1 MSITN
6 HLLTHFVNVYK
17 RLQSSSFFII
27 VNDYIHLQRIYMLAN
42 IKRYETK
49 LLDAFT
55 IKYKRYLFNK
65 IDFDDKMIA
74 IFGAR
79 GVGKTTFLLQYLL
92 QLRSENK
99 NALYISLD
107 YPFLSGV
114 DLVDIVESFVESGG
128 EYLLLDEVHRYNDFS
143 SYLKTIYDLFD
154 IKVLF
159 TSSSATSILSAK
171 SDLSRR
177 VTLHNLYGFS
187 FREYL
192 EVKYKKIFSSYS
204 VEDIVNNHQSV
215 AKDIFKTKL
224 NILQE
229 FKKYIEIGYYP
240 FFADKQSSYYE
251 NLLNTIN
258 LTIDL
263 DLTSLGLIEQK
274 YTYKLK
280 KLLEVVCE
288 SKPFEVNY
296 TKIASS
302 AEISR
307 VKLYDYISYLN
318 DGQMLLLVDEL
329 VKGIK
334 KINKPAKIY
343 LNNTNLLHAYCQ
355 ECEIGTIRET
365 FFANQV
371 TTIAKLNISKN
382 GDFLIDGKYTFE
394 IGGKNKDFSQI
405 KDIENIF
412 IAADDIEVGF
422 GDKIPLWLFGFL
434 Y

>member
-1 MSITN
+1 MLEKLQNYQERFLKSFSIT
-6 HLLTHFVNVYK
+6 YK
-17 RLQSSSFFII
+17 RSL
-27 VNDYIHLQRIYMLAN
+27 
-42 IKRYETK
+42 
-49 LLDAFT
+49 
-55 IKYKRYLFNK
+55 YKE
-65 IDFDDKMIA
+65 IDFDDKLIA
-74 IFGAR
+74 LFGAR
-79 GVGKTTFLLQYLL
+79 GVGKTTMLFQYLL
-92 QLRSENK
+92 ELQAQKK
-99 NALYISLD
+99 NVLYISLD

-114 DLVDIVESFVESGG
+114 DLLEIVEEFVESGG

-143 SYLKTIYDLFD
+143 AYLKTIYDMFD
-154 IKVLF
+154 VKVIF
-159 TSSSATSILSAK
+159 TSSSATAILNAK

-177 VTLHNLYGFS
+177 ATLYNLNGFS
-187 FREYL
+187 FREFL
-192 EVKYKKIFSSYS
+192 EVKHNIELQSYS
-204 VEDIVNNHQSV
+204 IEEIFNAHSQISKTVLEESFDI
-215 AKDIFKTKL
+215 L
-224 NILQE
+224 EE
-229 FKKYIEIGYYP
+229 FREYLKVGYYP
-240 FFADKQSSYYE
+240 FYTSKVSSYYE

-296 TKIASS
+296 TKIAQM

-329 VKGIK
+329 SKGVK

-343 LNNTNLLHAYCQ
+343 LNNTNLLFAYCNSS
-355 ECEIGTIRET
+355 EIGTIRET

-371 TTIAKLNISKN
+371 AYKNKLNISKQ
-382 GDFLIDGKYTFE
+382 GDFTIENKFRVE
-394 IGGKNKDFSQI
+394 VGGKGKSFKQI
-405 KDIENIF
+405 ADVKNSF
-412 IAADDIEVGF
+412 VVADDIEVGF
-422 GDKIPLWLFGFL
+422 GNKIPLWLFGFL